1 MKVIALTSEPISADQ
16 LREAIGDG
24 PQDVEVMVIAPA
36 LHESAL
42 RFWVSDADE
51 AIARAERVESESVQ
65 ELRSEGVQ
73 AAGDTGES
81 EPAETVRDVLRTFPA
96 DRILMFVHRPGK
108 ERYREGVEPQA
119 LERDLGVPVLR
130 VEVEPGEG

>member
-1 MKVIALTSEPISADQ
+1 
-16 LREAIGDG
+16 
-24 PQDVEVMVIAPA
+24 MVIAPA

-51 AIARAERVESESVQ
+51 AIACAERVESESVQ
-65 ELRSEGVQ
+65 ELRSKGVQ

-81 EPAETVRDVLRTFPA
+81 EPAEAVRDVLRTFPA
-96 DRILMFVHRPGK
+96 ERILMFVHLPGK
-108 ERYREGVEPQA
+108 VRYREGVEPQA
-119 LERDLGVPVLR
+119 LERELGVPVLR